1 MELENSV
8 KDICFTFRS
17 IPNRDNGR
25 KVRYAG
31 GFKCT
36 NLYGILTSPIRNVI
50 SDGIEQIPADLS
62 LDEAE
67 DSTGE
72 WCGVF
77 YSSSERAWIV
87 AADPFGYQ
95 PVYYR
100 AIRNG
105 AGDETLLVGSSASA
119 IASEAAQQGVK
130 SAVDSVQA
138 QAILGTNHAF
148 GITMQSNHA
157 LSEDTRVLLPR
168 EVLFVDENG
177 WSVTKRTA
185 AVENSSYEE
194 LIERGAQK
202 AIWQLQAAMELP
214 VDQRHINLSGGRD
227 SRLVMALLSAANLAG
242 EFSVTSMNP
251 ETWTPAS
258 SRPLLRQDLYVAA
271 AIAEEY
277 KMTWSK
283 PFEYDYVP
291 LSFEGALALWQQFR
305 AGKNFGFKA
314 RKSYYRQLG
323 TNIELRGAGG
333 ETFRGFKAV
342 TSLPSYGKWGNTS
355 SSLSQD
361 LGLVVDDVYGAGL
374 LNSEQKDAQRQSLR
388 GLLEDLGETQ
398 VEDGLQHRYS
408 IFRNRSHFGHVRES
422 AANGQIPLLILSQPE
437 FYQAGKLLGNR
448 KMREDQI
455 VFDLVEMLDSKLNAL
470 RFDDGGWPADKAAQV
485 ASRFSWQVPEDG
497 PMLDKFFKNEERA
510 LANRQEAQARVPKMV
525 KNLNTFEPNFRAKN
539 EAKELLQDLQSLPNG
554 QECLGGGVLE
564 KLHDQIDQDSTPPT
578 TLVAKLSSIRDA
590 VLPRTKPSV
599 IVFNSSQMGMLG
611 QFRNR
616 VAGSFNGVREVQ
628 RHPVFQV
635 PLQVSPGQIT
645 ATVRAF
651 GTVRKPLEFAF
662 ELYSADGEFLDSS
675 AFTESNRVTFS
686 GIERKD
692 RLRVRVHARY
702 KAHALTAFTFFSA
715 YTQPGWNGE

>member
-1 MELENSV
+1 MELENAV
-8 KDICFTFRS
+8 KDICFTFRG
-17 IPNRDNGR
+17 IPHRDNER
-25 KVRYAG
+25 EDRDAG
-31 GFKCT
+31 GYKCI
-36 NLYGILTSPIRNVI
+36 NLYGILTSPSRNVI
-50 SDGIEQIPADLS
+50 SDGVEQLPSDFS
-62 LDEAE
+62 LEEAE
-67 DSTGE
+67 DSMGE

-77 YSSSERAWIV
+77 YSAKERAWAV

-100 AIRNG
+100 AIKN
-105 AGDETLLVGSSASA
+105 DEGEESLLVGSTASA
-119 IASEAAQQGVK
+119 VAFEAAQQGATN
-130 SAVDSVQA
+130 AVDPIQA

-157 LSEDTRVLLPR
+157 LCEDTRVLLPR
-168 EVLFVDENG
+168 EVLFVDGNG
-177 WSVTKRTA
+177 WSVTKRAA
-185 AVENSSYEE
+185 AVENSSYQE

-202 AIWQLQAAMELP
+202 AIAQLQTAMELP

-277 KMTWSK
+277 NMAWSS
-283 PFEYDYVP
+283 PFEYEYVP
-291 LSFEGALALWQQFR
+291 LSFEGSLALWQQFR
-305 AGKNFGFKA
+305 AGKNFGFKG

-323 TNIELRGAGG
+323 TNVELRGAGG

-355 SSLSQD
+355 STLSQD
-361 LGLVVDDVYGAGL
+361 LGLVVDDVYGAGV
-374 LNSEQKDAQRQSLR
+374 LNSEQKEAQKQSLC

-437 FYQAGKLLGNR
+437 FYQAGKLLGKR

-455 VFDLVEMLDSKLNAL
+455 VFDLVELLDSKLNAL
-470 RFDDGGWPADKAAQV
+470 RFDNGGWPADKAAQV
-485 ASRFSWQVPEDG
+485 ASRFPWQVPEEG
-497 PMLDKFFKNEERA
+497 PKLDSFFKNEEQA
-510 LANRQEAQARVPKMV
+510 LAHRQEAQARVPKLI

-554 QECLGGGVLE
+554 QECLSGGVLE
-564 KLHDQIDQDSTPPT
+564 KLHGQIDQGLTPPT

-590 VLPRTKPSV
+590 VLPRTKPTV
-599 IVFNSSQMGMLG
+599 VEVNGSSG
-611 QFRNR
+611 F
-616 VAGSFNGVREVQ
+616 
-628 RHPVFQV
+628 
-635 PLQVSPGQIT
+635 
-645 ATVRAF
+645 
-651 GTVRKPLEFAF
+651 
-662 ELYSADGEFLDSS
+662 
-675 AFTESNRVTFS
+675 
-686 GIERKD
+686 
-692 RLRVRVHARY
+692 RVH
-702 KAHALTAFTFFSA
+702 
-715 YTQPGWNGE
+715 